1 MRQFKASVIILAW
14 NGVEYLD
21 TCLKAVLTQEYP
33 DFEVIVVDNG
43 STDGSPDLVA
53 EQFSQ
58 VRLIRNDQNLGF
70 AVGNNVGLRVA
81 TGDVLVLLNQ
91 DTVVRPGW
99 LGALVQILLTDPGV
113 GIVGGKALYP
123 DGTLQHAGGQVDERG
138 DSRHYGYRQQDVGR
152 FDEARDVDFV
162 TGATLA
168 LTRQVF
174 EAVGG
179 LDEGFTPAYF
189 EDVDWC
195 YRVRRAGF
203 RVVYV
208 PQAVLVH
215 SESSLGAAVSHEGLY
230 LFQRNRLRFVL
241 KHWSI
246 QRLVDEFVP
255 AETTWLNGLDEGSER
270 LIAATHH
277 AYLYHLLHLG
287 DLMASRHELLSAP
300 LDETD
305 VLAEVLLNL
314 RTVIPLRPARIGVG
328 SPTAPG
334 ESAQVATPEQVQAEV
349 LEQLNQRWTIR
360 EHEFRSD
367 APAIGPLIAA
377 FRRQWNRV
385 STEWYV
391 RPMIQQQVEF
401 NALVVTMLGHLSQQA
416 RVREHHRQRLGEV
429 LSAYIAENG
438 RELGELAR
446 QLDQLREL
454 LQAAQTGE

>member
-1 MRQFKASVIILAW
+1 MKASVIILSW
-14 NGVEYLD
+14 NGIEYLSD
-21 TCLKAVLTQEYP
+21 CLNAVLSQDYTA
-33 DFEVIVVDNG
+33 FEVIVVDNG
-43 STDGSPDLVA
+43 STDGSAELVA
-53 EQFSQ
+53 EQFPQ
-58 VRLIRNDQNLGF
+58 VHLIRNANNLGF
-70 AVGNNVGLRVA
+70 AAGNNVGLRA
-81 TGDVLVLLNQ
+81 ACGDVLALLNQ
-91 DTVVRPGW
+91 DTVVQPGW
-99 LGALVQILLTDPGV
+99 LGALVQTLLADPDV
-113 GIVGGKALYP
+113 GIAGGKALYP
-123 DGTLQHAGGQVDERG
+123 DGTLQHAGGQVGARG
-138 DSRHYGYRQQDVGR
+138 ASRHYGYRQQDARR

-168 LTRQVF
+168 LTRQVY
-174 EAVGG
+174 EAVGA

-215 SESSLGAAVSHEGLY
+215 RESSVGADESHEGLF

-241 KHWSI
+241 KHWSL

-255 AETTWLNGLDEGSER
+255 AETAWLEGLDEGSEA
-270 LIAATHH
+270 LIAAAHH

-287 DLMASRHELLSAP
+287 DLMASRHELSGVP

-305 VLAEVLLNL
+305 VLAEALLNL
-314 RTVIPLRPARIGVG
+314 RTVIPLRPARIGAG
-328 SPTAPG
+328 SLIASE
-334 ESAQVATPEQVQAEV
+334 ESDQVSTPEQIQAEI
-349 LEQLNQRWTIR
+349 LEQLNQRWAIR

-416 RVREHHRQRLGEV
+416 QAREQHRQRLGEV
-429 LSAYIAENG
+429 LSTYIAENG

-446 QLDQLREL
+446 QLDRLREL